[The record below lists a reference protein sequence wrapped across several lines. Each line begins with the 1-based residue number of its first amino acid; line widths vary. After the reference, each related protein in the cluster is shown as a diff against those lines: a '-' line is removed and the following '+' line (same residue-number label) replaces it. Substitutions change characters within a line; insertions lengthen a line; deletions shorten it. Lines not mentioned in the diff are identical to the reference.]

1 MHSYQLTKKL
11 HIGELETTPPS
22 LYSSDAK
29 SIMMIIKIIIIQK
42 RLRRRRIFHSA
53 IRTEKTD
60 IL

>member
-22 LYSSDAK
+22 LHSSDAK

-42 RLRRRRIFHSA
+42 RLRRRRIFHSV